1 MEVRNFK
8 YVALDFKGK
17 EVKGEMEAINRSFV
31 VKFLQAKNLQVK
43 SVVEFKN
50 ILTKLNQITIGGI
63 MPPKQLVFFLK
74 QLGALL
80 SSGITLLNALE
91 LLSLQQEKGIVRR
104 LYFELYQYVY
114 SGLTLSKAMEQRP
127 HEYPELLVQMVEIGE
142 ISGELAKTILEVAA
156 YYENQMRIKQQI
168 QGAIRM
174 PLIYLVAAFVIAAGM
189 LVFVFPNITAL
200 FVAFDNAELPAITQ
214 FFIDA
219 GDWTAKYGV
228 YLALFILIVVIT
240 LVTMNKLIPKFRYKF
255 SEILIQ
261 FPIFGSLIQ
270 MENQIL
276 IANSL
281 SQMLNNGVMV
291 NRALHSIQTFTK
303 NVVYHDML
311 TKTLEYVEDGKPF
324 SKGFEECKFIDPI
337 MARMIA
343 TGERTSEVPKLLKN
357 LSEYYNGVTDI
368 KVEQIKAAVQPVLL
382 IVVYAIVGVM
392 ILAVMLPMISL
403 GSQVG

>member
-1 MEVRNFK
+1 
-8 YVALDFKGK
+8 
-17 EVKGEMEAINRSFV
+17 
-31 VKFLQAKNLQVK
+31 
-43 SVVEFKN
+43 
-50 ILTKLNQITIGGI
+50 
-63 MPPKQLVFFLK
+63 
-74 QLGALL
+74 
-80 SSGITLLNALE
+80 
-91 LLSLQQEKGIVRR
+91 
-104 LYFELYQYVY
+104 
-114 SGLTLSKAMEQRP
+114 
-127 HEYPELLVQMVEIGE
+127 
-142 ISGELAKTILEVAA
+142 
-156 YYENQMRIKQQI
+156 
-168 QGAIRM
+168 
-174 PLIYLVAAFVIAAGM
+174 VIAAGM

-200 FVAFDNAELPAITQ
+200 FVAFDNAKLPAITQ

-219 GDWTAKYGV
+219 GNWTATYGI
-228 YLALFILIVVIT
+228 YLFAIVIILIVTIVS
-240 LVTMNKLIPKFRYKF
+240 LNKFLPQFRYKF
-255 SEILIQ
+255 SEFLIQ

-291 NRALHSIQTFTK
+291 NRALHSIKTFTK

-324 SKGFEECKFIDPI
+324 SKGFEECRFIDPI

-343 TGERTSEVPKLLKN
+343 TGERTSEVPKLLRN
-357 LSEYYNGVTDI
+357 LSEYYNGITDI

-382 IVVYAIVGVM
+382 IVVYVIVGVM